1 MINKSFSKGDMIEII
16 RTFNIDIPNFASMD
30 KTSLS
35 MKLWAELCSLESIP
49 IDNDIFD
56 IKNIEELK
64 HYLMNKNPNKTLSVK
79 DKSKLM
85 KFCKEV
91 INYCNN
97 GYEFERSIFNDFFEI
112 EIQMKDIAVHG
123 DIPSV
128 RRAIKLFNEDPKLK
142 EKIQPVISNKVKKE
156 LNNKKQGKKKNTYC
170 FTRKTGLFIVTFD

>member
-16 RTFNIDIPNFASMD
+16 RTFNIDIPNYASMD
-30 KTSLS
+30 KGSLS

-49 IDNDIFD
+49 TDNDIY
-56 IKNIEELK
+56 NIHNVEELK
-64 HYLMNKNPNKTLSVK
+64 LYLMAKNPNKLLSVK
-79 DKSKLM
+79 DKNKLM

-97 GYEFERSIFNDFFEI
+97 GYEVERSVFNDFFEI

-128 RRAIKLFNEDPKLK
+128 RRAIKLFNEDTKLK
-142 EKIQPVISNKVKKE
+142 EKIEPVISNKVKKE
-156 LNNKKQGKKKNTYC
+156 LQKKKQGKKKNTFC
-170 FTRKTGLFIVTFD
+170 FTRKTGHFLVTFD